1 MTIREE
7 LDEEGVHQLAEDFE
21 RRNAEDTIRWALE
34 KFGSR
39 AAICTSFQAEGMVI
53 LDVATRIDP
62 GVRVFTIDT
71 GRMPKETHE
80 LVDRVRERYG
90 IRIEVHYPDFEELTQ
105 FVSTHGTNPF
115 YRSQSLRQACCDIR
129 KVKPL
134 NAALSDK
141 EAWIT
146 GVRRSHT
153 ANRARASKVERDEAH
168 GGILKI
174 NPLVDWNE
182 DQVWEYIKANG
193 VPYNELYDQGFTSI
207 GCAPCTRA
215 TQPGE
220 DPRAG
225 RWWWE
230 DESVPKE
237 CGIHLPSTRWPKSA

>member
-7 LDEEGVHQLAEDFE
+7 LDEAGVHQLAEEFE
-21 RRNAEDTIRWALE
+21 RRDAEYAIRWALE
-34 KFGSR
+34 KFRSR

-53 LDVATRIDP
+53 LDMATRIDP

-90 IRIEVHYPDFEELTQ
+90 IRVEVHYPDFEELTR
-105 FVSTHGTNPF
+105 FVSMHGTNPF
-115 YRSQSLRQACCDIR
+115 YRSQSLRQLCCEIR
-129 KVKPL
+129 KVRPL
-134 NAALSDK
+134 IAALSDK

-146 GVRRSHT
+146 GVRRSQT
-153 ANRARASKVERDEAH
+153 ANRAGAGKVELDKTH
-168 GGILKI
+168 GNIVKV
-174 NPLVDWNE
+174 NPLADWSE
-182 DQVWEYIKANG
+182 DRVWEYIRAND
-193 VPYNELYDQGFTSI
+193 VPYNELYDKGFTSI

-230 DESVPKE
+230 DDSVPKE
-237 CGIHLPSTRWPKSA
+237 CGIHLPTPVLPRSA